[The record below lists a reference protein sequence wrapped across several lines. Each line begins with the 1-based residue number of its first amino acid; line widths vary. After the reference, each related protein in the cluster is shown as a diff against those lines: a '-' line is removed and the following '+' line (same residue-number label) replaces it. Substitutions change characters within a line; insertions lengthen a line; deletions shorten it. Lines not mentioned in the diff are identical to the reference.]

1 MRGLPD
7 QDPPEIFG
15 MQSNADITYQMN
27 STNVMLE
34 MVLSTVSDEGGA
46 DEDDSSDKL
55 VLDMITNLLDE
66 LPEPLCRYESSKT
79 VLERGTDGSI
89 NDYSV

>member
-1 MRGLPD
+1 
-7 QDPPEIFG
+7 
-15 MQSNADITYQMN
+15 MN
-27 STNVMLE
+27 STNVMLD

-46 DEDDSSDKL
+46 DVGDSSDKL
-55 VLDMITNLLDE
+55 VLDMITNFLDE